1 MEALKI
7 IINLIFNPVKV
18 KAARVKVVDCAG
30 GCFQTKVSRHE
41 DLDFYKGY

>member
-18 KAARVKVVDCAG
+18 KGARVKVVDCAG
-30 GCFQTKVSRHE
+30 ECFQTKVSRDE
-41 DLDFYKGY
+41 GLYSYKGF